1 MGVTKDII
9 KVGDGGIILYL
20 FINSLSRILRDL
32 TLHVSLD
39 LQTVQNMDR
48 QL

>member
-9 KVGDGGIILYL
+9 KNGDGGIISYL
-20 FINSLSRILRDL
+20 FFNSLSRILRDL

-39 LQTVQNMDR
+39 LQRVQNLAR